1 VRPEDALDATPLKLL
16 RAQRRDHDEF
26 KRV

>member
-1 VRPEDALDATPLKLL
+1 VRPEDALDAASLKLL